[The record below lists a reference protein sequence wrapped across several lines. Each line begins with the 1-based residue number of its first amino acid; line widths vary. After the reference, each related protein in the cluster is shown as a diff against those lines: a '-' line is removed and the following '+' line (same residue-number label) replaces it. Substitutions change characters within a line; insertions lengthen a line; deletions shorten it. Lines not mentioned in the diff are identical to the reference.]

1 MQPKEY
7 RGTLPGK
14 VWELVESSKALMALK
29 QTAEHIAEGRPTGI
43 LQCTSALRRAHV
55 ATDEVKNAEMFQQ
68 NFDIVKKEWALNVQE
83 ALGRVDEI
91 SAAEAFLM
99 KHSMVI
105 EAARAWEFDNAEVKW
120 LKIATPDPVMTEEV
134 KRMETFVNSF
144 ATNLRVFEDLCGQVG
159 DLEWLAG
166 DLSKHITDA
175 KTVFSAFEPRFKHLQ
190 ELLATL
196 VLTNALLTGC
206 NVEATKVYINSKLK
220 VQLSSLAPALRERLS
235 TMKKADAAS
244 ASSSSAASTRA
255 PTDHNGDKD
264 SFKEPSKK
272 MRRLKK

>member
-1 MQPKEY
+1 
-7 RGTLPGK
+7 
-14 VWELVESSKALMALK
+14 
-29 QTAEHIAEGRPTGI
+29 
-43 LQCTSALRRAHV
+43 
-55 ATDEVKNAEMFQQ
+55 MFQQ

-83 ALGRVDEI
+83 ALGRVDDI

-105 EAARAWEFDNAEVKW
+105 EAARAWESDTSEVKW
-120 LKIATPDPVMTEEV
+120 LKTAAPDPVMTEEV
-134 KRMETFVNSF
+134 KHIATFVCSF

-166 DLSKHITDA
+166 DWSKHITDA
-175 KTVFSAFEPRFKHLQ
+175 KAVFSAFEPRPKHLQ
-190 ELLATL
+190 KLLATL
-196 VLTNALLTGC
+196 LLTNASLAGC
-206 NVEATKVYINSKLK
+206 NVEVAKVYITTKLK
-220 VQLSSLAPALRERLS
+220 VQLSSLVLALRERLS

-255 PTDHNGDKD
+255 PTDHNRDKD
-264 SFKEPSKK
+264 SLNEPSKK